1 MSNLVVIAKLTA
13 KENHAEEVKEA
24 LLGLIEPTLKE
35 EGCIQYDCHQ
45 DLKNPHLFY
54 FYEIWESADHLKAHS
69 MADHIQSMGIK
80 TKGLIVGRELSMLK
94 KL

>member
-1 MSNLVVIAKLTA
+1 MPNLVVIAKLTA
-13 KENHAEEVKEA
+13 KENHAEEVKVA
-24 LLGLIEPTLKE
+24 LLELIEPTLKE

-54 FYEIWESADHLKAHS
+54 FYEIWESADHLKAHGL
-69 MADHIQSMGIK
+69 ANHIEAMRSK
-80 TKGLIVGRELSMLK
+80 TKGLIVGRELSMLQ